1 MKLTAKA
8 TAALVLPTDKND
20 HIEWDEDLKRFGYR
34 LRKIG
39 DKVARSWVVQYRHA
53 GNTRRMT
60 LNSILSAGEARA
72 EAEKILA
79 KVALNQDPQSERK
92 RRASADRF
100 TCSALAEQYLAA
112 KKPEVRS
119 RSFTEMRRYLQSS
132 YFKPLH
138 NIPVDSV
145 TRRDV
150 AARVLIIGR
159 ESGQV
164 AAARAR
170 TALSG
175 MFSWAMENGLAEAN
189 PTVGTAKPKEPPS
202 RERTLSDQE
211 LLAVWQAAGDD
222 DFGRIV
228 KLLALTGQ
236 QRTEVGGM
244 CWSEIDLA
252 GSTWVIPKERAKN
265 KREHK
270 VPLAEL
276 ALNVIRAV
284 PTVVGRDLL
293 FGARTDRGF
302 TSWNEHKRKLDAR
315 LGDQVPPWTLHD
327 LRRTFCTRLADL
339 GVLPH
344 VIEVAVNHQ
353 SGHKRGPA
361 GIYNRSRYEREV
373 KAAVAMW
380 DRHLT
385 ALIEG
390 REQRKVVP
398 IRSAGGDNS

>member
-8 TAALVLPTDKND
+8 TAALVLPTGKND

-79 KVALNQDPQSERK
+79 KVALDQDPQSERK

-100 TCSALAEQYLAA
+100 TFAALAEQYLAA
-112 KKPEVRS
+112 KKPDVRG
-119 RSFTEMRRYLQSS
+119 RSFTEMQRYLQSF

-175 MFSWAMENGLAEAN
+175 MFSWAMAHGLCEAN

-211 LLAVWQAAGDD
+211 LLAVWRAAGDD

-236 QRTEVGGM
+236 RRTEVGGM
-244 CWSEIDLA
+244 CWSEIDLG

-265 KREHK
+265 KRQHK
-270 VPLAEL
+270 VPLAKL
-276 ALNVIRAV
+276 ALNVIRSV

-315 LGDQVPPWTLHD
+315 LGGQVRLWTLHD

-361 GIYNRSRYEREV
+361 GIYNRSLYEREV

-380 DRHLT
+380 DRHVT

-390 REQRKVVP
+390 REERNVVP
-398 IRSAGGDNS
+398 IRSAGGASL

>member
-79 KVALNQDPQSERK
+79 KVALDQDPQSERK

-100 TCSALAEQYLAA
+100 TFAALAEQYLAA
-112 KKPEVRS
+112 KKPDVRG
-119 RSFTEMRRYLQSS
+119 RSFTEMQRYLQSF

-175 MFSWAMENGLAEAN
+175 MFSWAMAHGLCEAN

-211 LLAVWQAAGDD
+211 LLAVWRAAGDD

-236 QRTEVGGM
+236 RRTEVGGM
-244 CWSEIDLA
+244 CWSEIDLG

-265 KREHK
+265 KRQHK
-270 VPLAEL
+270 VPLAKL
-276 ALNVIRAV
+276 ALNVIRSV

-315 LGDQVPPWTLHD
+315 LGGQVRLWTLHD

-361 GIYNRSRYEREV
+361 GIYNRSLYEREV

-380 DRHLT
+380 DRHVT

-390 REQRKVVP
+390 REERNVVP
-398 IRSAGGDNS
+398 IRSAGGASL

>member
-1 MKLTAKA
+1 M
-8 TAALVLPTDKND
+8 
-20 HIEWDEDLKRFGYR
+20 
-34 LRKIG
+34 
-39 DKVARSWVVQYRHA
+39 
-53 GNTRRMT
+53 
-60 LNSILSAGEARA
+60 
-72 EAEKILA
+72 
-79 KVALNQDPQSERK
+79 
-92 RRASADRF
+92 
-100 TCSALAEQYLAA
+100 
-112 KKPEVRS
+112 RS
-119 RSFTEMRRYLQSS
+119 RSFTEMQRYLQSS

-175 MFSWAMENGLAEAN
+175 MFSWAMAHGFCEAN

-211 LLAVWQAAGDD
+211 LLAVWRAAGDD

-236 QRTEVGGM
+236 RRTEVGGM
-244 CWSEIDLA
+244 CWSEIDLG

-293 FGARTDRGF
+293 FGARTNRGF

-315 LGDQVPPWTLHD
+315 LGDQVRPWTLHD

-361 GIYNRSRYEREV
+361 GIYNRSKYA
-373 KAAVAMW
+373 AAVQKAVFLW
-380 DRHLT
+380 DRHVT

-390 REQRKVVP
+390 REERKVVP
-398 IRSAGGDNS
+398 DPVRRRRFSVRVS

>member
-79 KVALNQDPQSERK
+79 KVALDQDPQSERK

-100 TCSALAEQYLAA
+100 TFAALAEQYLAA
-112 KKPEVRS
+112 KKPDVRG
-119 RSFTEMRRYLQSS
+119 RSFTEMQRYLQSF

-175 MFSWAMENGLAEAN
+175 MFSWAMAHGLCEAN

-211 LLAVWQAAGDD
+211 LLAVWRAAGDD

-236 QRTEVGGM
+236 RRTEVGGM
-244 CWSEIDLA
+244 CWSEIDLG

-265 KREHK
+265 KRQHK
-270 VPLAEL
+270 VPLAKL

-302 TSWNEHKRKLDAR
+302 TSWNEHKRKLEAR
-315 LGDQVPPWTLHD
+315 LGGQVRPWTLHD

-361 GIYNRSRYEREV
+361 GIYNRSLYEREV

-380 DRHLT
+380 DRHVT

-390 REQRKVVP
+390 REERNVVP
-398 IRSAGGDNS
+398 IRSAGGASL

>member
-79 KVALNQDPQSERK
+79 KVALDQDPQSERK

-100 TCSALAEQYLAA
+100 TFTALAEQYLAA
-112 KKPEVRS
+112 KKPDVRG
-119 RSFTEMRRYLQSS
+119 RSFTEMQRYLQSS

-145 TRRDV
+145 TRRDI

-211 LLAVWQAAGDD
+211 LLAVWRAAGDD

-236 QRTEVGGM
+236 RRTEVGGM
-244 CWSEIDLA
+244 CWSEIDLG

-265 KREHK
+265 KREQK

-315 LGDQVPPWTLHD
+315 LGDQVRPWTLHD

-353 SGHKRGPA
+353 SGHKSWSRLSEQNLRVDKWSVCRVRLPSGGAA
-361 GIYNRSRYEREV
+361 G
-373 KAAVAMW
+373 
-380 DRHLT
+380 
-385 ALIEG
+385 
-390 REQRKVVP
+390 
-398 IRSAGGDNS
+398 